1 MNVEPGHELAPVDQ
15 TPAFN
20 LQTVTPEQLAK
31 LNDAKPLPV
40 DLVSDYWSP
49 VNKGEKKNIIF
60 DRIAPWLVPDQTTGD
75 VIELDCVFMHVAE
88 EGSIRTIRNG
98 SKRLVAAFRGNNVV
112 RGTGWEVT
120 YEGKTRNRTNS
131 FSSDDW
137 QVRPLDLKSIE

>member
-15 TPAFN
+15 SPSFDLTTITPD
-20 LQTVTPEQLAK
+20 QLAK
-31 LNDAKPLPV
+31 LNEAKPLPV

-49 VNKGEKKNIIF
+49 VNKGEKKNVIF
-60 DRIAPWLVPDQTTGD
+60 DRISPWPVVDQNTGE
-75 VIELDCVFMHVAE
+75 VIELECVFMHVAE

-98 SKRLVAAFRGNNVV
+98 SKRLVAAFRGNNV
-112 RGTGWEVT
+112 RQGTGWEVT

-137 QVRPLDLKSIE
+137 KVRPLDLSTIH